1 MNPPSLHQIEKM
13 VSCLSDEEQ
22 LCLMERMIHNL
33 RLSRRHNHRDSH
45 EQTLEQQ
52 LVMMA
57 NDPGIQGE
65 LKAIDQEFAVTEMD
79 GLTELW
85 VFNAAKF
92 ILLIST
98 QSKRENKP
106 ENVI

>member
-1 MNPPSLHQIEKM
+1 MNPPSLHQLEKM

-22 LCLMERMIHNL
+22 LWLMERIIHNL
-33 RLSRRHNHRDSH
+33 RLSRTLNHRDSH

-52 LVMMA
+52 LVIMA

-79 GLTELW
+79 GLTEL
-85 VFNAAKF
+85 
-92 ILLIST
+92 
-98 QSKRENKP
+98 
-106 ENVI
+106 

>member
-1 MNPPSLHQIEKM
+1 MNPPSLHQIEQM

-22 LCLMERMIHNL
+22 LWLMERVIHNL
-33 RLSRRHNHRDSH
+33 RLSRRRNHSDSH

-57 NDPGIQGE
+57 NDPAIQGE

-79 GLTELW
+79 GLTEL
-85 VFNAAKF
+85 
-92 ILLIST
+92 
-98 QSKRENKP
+98 
-106 ENVI
+106 

>member
-22 LCLMERMIHNL
+22 LWLMERIIHNL
-33 RLSRRHNHRDSH
+33 RLSRTLNHPDSQG
-45 EQTLEQQ
+45 QTVEQQ

-79 GLTELW
+79 GLTEL
-85 VFNAAKF
+85 
-92 ILLIST
+92 
-98 QSKRENKP
+98 
-106 ENVI
+106 